1 LVITK
6 DIKEIKYYWEVKR
19 RIDMFG
25 LNEIRKINKTVIKE
39 DSKMKILE
47 AVELYLNAAI
57 KEKSLK
63 QFKKEFPVK
72 TIDVTTL
79 LDKSVNKFELTQT
92 TDKANQEYRRIELDI
107 TRRILAKLIKTIVE

>member
-1 LVITK
+1 
-6 DIKEIKYYWEVKR
+6 
-19 RIDMFG
+19 MFG

>member
-1 LVITK
+1 
-6 DIKEIKYYWEVKR
+6 
-19 RIDMFG
+19 
-25 LNEIRKINKTVIKE
+25 
-39 DSKMKILE
+39 MKILE

-72 TIDVTTL
+72 TIEVTTL

-92 TDKANQEYRRIELDI
+92 TDKANQEYRRIESDI